1 MVGHTGFI
9 EAAIKAVETV
19 DTCVGRVINKLN
31 ETGGLGIITAD
42 HGKVEEMIDCIEHC
56 PMTAHTMS
64 KVPFII
70 CSADIKKLKGR
81 GNGKDC
87 SDNRFGRLCDIAPT
101 ILELLKIEKP
111 KEMTGQSL
119 MIE

>member
-19 DTCVGRVINKLN
+19 DECVGRVINKLN

-42 HGKVEEMIDCIEHC
+42 HGNAEEMIDCIEHC
-56 PMTAHTMS
+56 PMTAHSMS
-64 KVPFII
+64 KVPFVI
-70 CSADIKKLKGR
+70 CSTDIKKLKGQA
-81 GNGKDC
+81 NGKEC
-87 SDNRFGRLCDIAPT
+87 SDGQFGRLCDIAPT

-119 MIE
+119 II